1 MKSEN
6 AQLRTQFR
14 GEGTPTVK
22 RKLIFACG
30 FPCPHLE
37 RIEQI
42 QLAYQ
47 FAAAELE
54 KITHEI
60 TADVIG

>member
-6 AQLRTQFR
+6 AQLRMQLR

-30 FPCPHLE
+30 LE
-37 RIEQI
+37 HN
-42 QLAYQ
+42 LY
-47 FAAAELE
+47 L
-54 KITHEI
+54 
-60 TADVIG
+60 